1 MIFEGNNLEDNDLN
15 LEIRDGVANITLNRA
30 KQRNAFTSTMIEALD
45 TALNKIDADKDC
57 RVIVLRGKGGH
68 FCSGWDF
75 HDIHAMCSRG
85 GDALQQQFKTNLE
98 VLNKL
103 ENHSRVTISLVEGA
117 VMGFGFSLV
126 ARSDIVLAPE
136 SCVTALPEIALGIV
150 PAIVMVDAQ
159 RVLPQKIALEWLLSG
174 RTIASQEALQAGFF
188 TRVIADADFEDAA
201 RVSVRQIAEYSPAT
215 LARTKELFR
224 QLIPLSSEQ
233 AEQVAIDTA
242 IDALNSAAAEEGIAA
257 MNEKRSPEWPE

>member
-1 MIFEGNNLEDNDLN
+1 MDSEDNDLD

-30 KQRNAFTSTMIEALD
+30 KQRNAFTSAMIETLD
-45 TALNKIDADKDC
+45 TMLDKIDAEKNC
-57 RVIVLRGKGGH
+57 RVIVMRGKGGH

-75 HDIHAMCSRG
+75 NDIYAMRSRG
-85 GDALQQQFKTNLE
+85 DAALQQQFKTNLE

-136 SCVTALPEIALGIV
+136 SCATALPEIALGIV

-159 RVLPQKIALEWLLSG
+159 RVLPQKTALEWLLSG
-174 RTIASQEALQAGFF
+174 RTIDSQEALQAGFF
-188 TRVIADADFEDAA
+188 TRVTADVDCEEVVDA
-201 RVSVRQIAEYSPAT
+201 SVQQIAAYSPAT
-215 LARTKELFR
+215 LARTKKLFR

-233 AEQVAIDTA
+233 AEQVAIDSA

-257 MNEKRSPEWPE
+257 MREKRSPEWPE

>member
-1 MIFEGNNLEDNDLN
+1 MVFESNNLEDNDLI
-15 LEIRDGVANITLNRA
+15 LEIRDGVANITLNRV

-45 TALNKIDADKDC
+45 SSLDKIDADKSC
-57 RVIVLRGKGGH
+57 SVIVLRGKGGH

-75 HDIHAMCSRG
+75 NDIHAMRSRG
-85 GDALQQQFKTNLE
+85 DDALQQRFKTNLE

-126 ARSDIVLAPE
+126 ARSDIVLAAE

-159 RVLPQKIALEWLLSG
+159 RVLPQKTALEWLLSG
-174 RTIASQEALQAGFF
+174 RTIDSQEALQAGFF
-188 TRVIADADFEDAA
+188 TRVTADADFEEVA
-201 RVSVRQIAEYSPAT
+201 RASVQQIAAHSPAT
-215 LARTKELFR
+215 LARTKKLFR
-224 QLIPLSSEQ
+224 RLIPLSSEQ

-242 IDALNSAAAEEGIAA
+242 IDALSSAAAEEGIAA
-257 MNEKRSPEWPE
+257 MREKRLPEWPE

>member
-1 MIFEGNNLEDNDLN
+1 MDLEDNDLD

-30 KQRNAFTSTMIEALD
+30 KQRNAFTSAMIEALD
-45 TALNKIDADKDC
+45 TMLDKIDADKNC

-75 HDIHAMCSRG
+75 NDIHAMRSRG
-85 GDALQQQFKTNLE
+85 DDALQQQFKTNLE

-159 RVLPQKIALEWLLSG
+159 RVLPQKTALEWVLSG
-174 RTIASQEALQAGFF
+174 RTYDDAKKMKYYEAVKRGIDLL
-188 TRVIADADFEDAA
+188 
-201 RVSVRQIAEYSPAT
+201 T
-215 LARTKELFR
+215 L
-224 QLIPLSSEQ
+224 EQ
-233 AEQVAIDTA
+233 TMLYGGNFGSAQYV
-242 IDALNSAAAEEGIAA
+242 IDALKVLEEEMGVDHYIGWFRIPTLDRNQALDAMRFFAAEVMPEFSEDSIDVAKQAA
-257 MNEKRSPEWPE
+257 VT

>member
-1 MIFEGNNLEDNDLN
+1 MEVAMDLELDDLEC
-15 LEIRDGVANITLNRA
+15 EIQDGVANITFNRV

-45 TALNKIDADKDC
+45 MALDQIDADENC

-75 HDIHAMCSRG
+75 NDIHAMRSQG
-85 GDALQQQFKTNLE
+85 DDALQQQFKTNLD

-126 ARSDIVLAPE
+126 ARSDIALAPE
-136 SCVTALPEIALGIV
+136 SCRTALPEIALGIV

-174 RTIASQEALQAGFF
+174 RTIDAQEALRAGFF
-188 TRVIADADFEDAA
+188 TRVTAAADFEEVAKT
-201 RVSVRQIAEYSPAT
+201 SVQQIAAYSPAT
-215 LARTKELFR
+215 LARTKKLFR

-233 AEQVAIDTA
+233 AELVAIDTA
-242 IDALNSAAAEEGIAA
+242 IDALNSAPADEGIAA
-257 MNEKRSPEWPE
+257 MREKRSPEWPE

>member
-1 MIFEGNNLEDNDLN
+1 MDPEKNDLD
-15 LEIRDGVANITLNRA
+15 LEICDGVASITFNRA
-30 KQRNAFTSTMIEALD
+30 KQRNAFTSTMIETLDVALE
-45 TALNKIDADKDC
+45 KIDADNSS
-57 RVIVLRGKGGH
+57 RVIVLRGKGGN

-75 HDIHAMCSRG
+75 NDIHAMRSRG
-85 GDALQQQFKTNLE
+85 EDVLRQQFKTNLE

-126 ARSDIVLAPE
+126 ARSDIALAPT

-159 RVLPQKIALEWLLSG
+159 RVLQKKTALEWLLSG
-174 RTIASQEALQAGFF
+174 RTIDSQEALQAGFL
-188 TRVIADADFEDAA
+188 TRVTADAEFEDVAGS
-201 RVSVRQIAEYSPAT
+201 SVRQIATYSPAT
-215 LARTKELFR
+215 LARTKKLFR
-224 QLIPLSSEQ
+224 QLIPLASEQ

-242 IDALNSAAAEEGIAA
+242 IDALNSADAEEGIAA
-257 MNEKRSPEWPE
+257 MREKRSPVWPE

>member
-1 MIFEGNNLEDNDLN
+1 
-15 LEIRDGVANITLNRA
+15 
-30 KQRNAFTSTMIEALD
+30 
-45 TALNKIDADKDC
+45 
-57 RVIVLRGKGGH
+57 
-68 FCSGWDF
+68 
-75 HDIHAMCSRG
+75 
-85 GDALQQQFKTNLE
+85 
-98 VLNKL
+98 
-103 ENHSRVTISLVEGA
+103 
-117 VMGFGFSLV
+117 MGFGFSLV

-159 RVLPQKIALEWLLSG
+159 RVLPQKIAFEWLLSG